1 MTTRLIPL
9 LCFVL
14 LLGMAPR
21 SVAQHNVAEELLV
34 DLRADDLPLGPVT
47 VWPNR
52 GTLGDFTAVGEPF
65 VESLGGLKAVTFDGA
80 SYFDGPTSTPGI
92 EGNGTRTIEVW
103 ALNPSAVGEETMIH
117 WSHRGG
123 PDGTNIAFNY
133 GNHGTWGAVG
143 HWGAP
148 DMPWGGSVSPT
159 PELGKWW
166 HLVYTYDGATARLYA
181 NGDPAGEEAMNLN
194 THGGNIIRVA
204 AQGDNSG
211 AGVQS
216 NLNFTGSIAEVRIH
230 DGVLTLQQI
239 KENFLLGGP
248 RKAHDP
254 APADGETGVTSPLLM
269 WEAGITAQ
277 WHDVYLGTSPELG
290 PGDLVGDRTPFNMHY
305 HVTGFAPGTTYYWRV
320 DEIEVD
326 GVTIHEGDVWTF
338 MAAPVKAHT
347 PTPADEAQF
356 QSTDSDLS
364 WQPGKDVVTHN
375 VYFGTNQQDVADGA
389 DDTFQGNTGETSLEL
404 DPLAPGT
411 TYYWRVDELDS
422 SKNLLEV
429 GDVWSFTTVPD
440 VAVSDPNL
448 VGWWKLDEGQGTL
461 AIDWSGQNNHGTILG
476 GTEWIDGYDGGALKL
491 NGQDGYVS
499 LPIGPLIGTLDA
511 ATITTWIDFSNAGG
525 AWQRIF
531 DFGSNTTSYMFLT
544 PRLGTAGEMRFG
556 ITIEGGGAP
565 EQLATAPE
573 TLPTGW
579 HHVALAISSAGLRLY
594 LDGQLVASGSTTVV
608 PSDLGEPANNWLGR
622 SQYGADAYL
631 RASLD
636 DFRIYNYA
644 LTFEEIPETMRGDP
658 MLAWGP
664 MPANLSV
671 ADVEQAATLTWS
683 PGENA
688 AQHDVYLG
696 KDKDAVK
703 AADASDTTGIYRG
716 RQAAA
721 AYTVP
726 EAIEWGQT
734 YYWRVDEYNTDA
746 TVSVG
751 RVWSFSVAEYLI
763 VDDFESYTNDVGQR
777 VFQTWVDGLG
787 FTEPAPGH
795 LGNGTGALVGHD
807 IWSVNSPYYGGT
819 IVESDNPHGGAQAM
833 PLYYDN
839 SATPY
844 YSETERTWT
853 VPQDWTRKGVEN
865 LTLFYRGNPA
875 RFLETGPDSFTISAW
890 GNDIWNIED
899 QFRFV
904 YKQLNGD
911 GSILVRVD
919 SLVYSDYWAKAGV
932 MIRET
937 LEPGS
942 RHASVILTPSNI
954 VQLVRRKATLNDST
968 ENRAGNIE
976 LPHWVK
982 LTRTG
987 DTFKAEHS
995 VDGVTWVSIGPDPAL
1010 SSDTVAMLPSVYIGL
1025 CVTSHNVGV
1034 PTVAEFS
1041 GVQTTGA
1048 FGQWQVAEIGADHPA
1063 NDADDLYVAVEDSG
1077 GRVAV
1082 MPHPDPAAVVTTDWT
1097 RWDIPIADITAAGAN
1112 PAAVKKM
1119 YIGVGSR
1126 TAPAMNGSGVVFI
1139 DDIWLTRP
1147 DPNEVDG

>member
-364 WQPGKDVVTHN
+364 WQPGKDAVTHN

-499 LPIGPLIGTLDA
+499 LPIGPLIRRHD
-511 ATITTWIDFSNAGG
+511 
-525 AWQRIF
+525 
-531 DFGSNTTSYMFLT
+531 
-544 PRLGTAGEMRFG
+544 
-556 ITIEGGGAP
+556 
-565 EQLATAPE
+565 
-573 TLPTGW
+573 
-579 HHVALAISSAGLRLY
+579 HY
-594 LDGQLVASGSTTVV
+594 LDRFLQRRRRLA
-608 PSDLGEPANNWLGR
+608 AH
-622 SQYGADAYL
+622 
-631 RASLD
+631 
-636 DFRIYNYA
+636 FR
-644 LTFEEIPETMRGDP
+644 L
-658 MLAWGP
+658 W
-664 MPANLSV
+664 
-671 ADVEQAATLTWS
+671 Q
-683 PGENA
+683 
-688 AQHDVYLG
+688 QHDV
-696 KDKDAVK
+696 VH
-703 AADASDTTGIYRG
+703 
-716 RQAAA
+716 
-721 AYTVP
+721 VP
-726 EAIEWGQT
+726 
-734 YYWRVDEYNTDA
+734 
-746 TVSVG
+746 
-751 RVWSFSVAEYLI
+751 
-763 VDDFESYTNDVGQR
+763 
-777 VFQTWVDGLG
+777 
-787 FTEPAPGH
+787 H
-795 LGNGTGALVGHD
+795 
-807 IWSVNSPYYGGT
+807 
-819 IVESDNPHGGAQAM
+819 
-833 PLYYDN
+833 
-839 SATPY
+839 
-844 YSETERTWT
+844 
-853 VPQDWTRKGVEN
+853 
-865 LTLFYRGNPA
+865 
-875 RFLETGPDSFTISAW
+875 
-890 GNDIWNIED
+890 
-899 QFRFV
+899 
-904 YKQLNGD
+904 
-911 GSILVRVD
+911 
-919 SLVYSDYWAKAGV
+919 
-932 MIRET
+932 
-937 LEPGS
+937 
-942 RHASVILTPSNI
+942 
-954 VQLVRRKATLNDST
+954 
-968 ENRAGNIE
+968 
-976 LPHWVK
+976 
-982 LTRTG
+982 
-987 DTFKAEHS
+987 
-995 VDGVTWVSIGPDPAL
+995 
-1010 SSDTVAMLPSVYIGL
+1010 
-1025 CVTSHNVGV
+1025 
-1034 PTVAEFS
+1034 
-1041 GVQTTGA
+1041 
-1048 FGQWQVAEIGADHPA
+1048 
-1063 NDADDLYVAVEDSG
+1063 
-1077 GRVAV
+1077 
-1082 MPHPDPAAVVTTDWT
+1082 
-1097 RWDIPIADITAAGAN
+1097 TAAGHRRRDA
-1112 PAAVKKM
+1112 
-1119 YIGVGSR
+1119 IR
-1126 TAPAMNGSGVVFI
+1126 HH
-1139 DDIWLTRP
+1139 D
-1147 DPNEVDG
+1147 

>member
-1 MTTRLIPL
+1 
-9 LCFVL
+9 
-14 LLGMAPR
+14 
-21 SVAQHNVAEELLV
+21 
-34 DLRADDLPLGPVT
+34 
-47 VWPNR
+47 
-52 GTLGDFTAVGEPF
+52 
-65 VESLGGLKAVTFDGA
+65 
-80 SYFDGPTSTPGI
+80 
-92 EGNGTRTIEVW
+92 
-103 ALNPSAVGEETMIH
+103 LNPSAVGEETMIH

-364 WQPGKDVVTHN
+364 WQPGKDAVTHN

-499 LPIGPLIGTLDA
+499 LPIGPHA

-544 PRLGTAGEMRFG
+544 PRLDTAGEMRFG

-671 ADVEQAATLTWS
+671 ADVDRRR
-683 PGENA
+683 P
-688 AQHDVYLG
+688 
-696 KDKDAVK
+696 
-703 AADASDTTGIYRG
+703 
-716 RQAAA
+716 
-721 AYTVP
+721 
-726 EAIEWGQT
+726 
-734 YYWRVDEYNTDA
+734 
-746 TVSVG
+746 
-751 RVWSFSVAEYLI
+751 LI
-763 VDDFESYTNDVGQR
+763 PCPRPS
-777 VFQTWVDGLG
+777 
-787 FTEPAPGH
+787 
-795 LGNGTGALVGHD
+795 
-807 IWSVNSPYYGGT
+807 S
-819 IVESDNPHGGAQAM
+819 
-833 PLYYDN
+833 
-839 SATPY
+839 
-844 YSETERTWT
+844 
-853 VPQDWTRKGVEN
+853 
-865 LTLFYRGNPA
+865 
-875 RFLETGPDSFTISAW
+875 
-890 GNDIWNIED
+890 
-899 QFRFV
+899 
-904 YKQLNGD
+904 GD
-911 GSILVRVD
+911 R
-919 SLVYSDYWAKAGV
+919 
-932 MIRET
+932 
-937 LEPGS
+937 P
-942 RHASVILTPSNI
+942 
-954 VQLVRRKATLNDST
+954 
-968 ENRAGNIE
+968 
-976 LPHWVK
+976 
-982 LTRTG
+982 
-987 DTFKAEHS
+987 
-995 VDGVTWVSIGPDPAL
+995 
-1010 SSDTVAMLPSVYIGL
+1010 
-1025 CVTSHNVGV
+1025 
-1034 PTVAEFS
+1034 
-1041 GVQTTGA
+1041 TTGA
-1048 FGQWQVAEIGADHPA
+1048 SMNTTPTPPSAWAGSGASPSPSTSSSTTSRA
-1063 NDADDLYVAVEDSG
+1063 TPTTSG
-1077 GRVAV
+1077 SASFR
-1082 MPHPDPAAVVTTDWT
+1082 P
-1097 RWDIPIADITAAGAN
+1097 
-1112 PAAVKKM
+1112 
-1119 YIGVGSR
+1119 GSTVWASPNR
-1126 TAPAMNGSGVVFI
+1126 RRATWATAPARWSG
-1139 DDIWLTRP
+1139 TTS
-1147 DPNEVDG
+1147 GA